1 MSGLIISSISIL
13 IMQKNPTP
21 EVEPDEIKIPGT
33 ESKIMEAIEMVNE
46 SLVYD
51 FLWGLLKYGPRRTS
65 TDGCER
71 AANYLFKQFED
82 MGLET
87 RYQEWTKWVIY
98 KYPKFYRSRNIEA
111 TLLGNGGL
119 SEEILIV
126 NAHYD
131 TVKYAPGAIDDG
143 TGVATVLTAAYVL
156 SQFDFNRTIK
166 FVTFSG
172 EEVGLLGSRAYVNE
186 IYEDDLDILV
196 EFNLDGIGYATNP
209 KAKYISLVPTEDAK
223 WIVNEIKNVN
233 EDYEIEFDI
242 KDTNIIEPGGPR
254 QFTSD
259 FYDFVLHGYEA
270 VDFRGLE
277 RYPYWHTP
285 EDTIDKVNFGYL
297 VNITKLVVASL
308 AHMADIDVYY
318 PQIRIIAPRR
328 GRLYFE
334 DRTVK
339 NYRYEK
345 TVVIDDYLI
354 CTEVKPGDAPIEK
367 VEFYYDNKLVY
378 TDTENPY
385 QWRLNERSIKK
396 HMVKVIVY
404 DEIGR
409 KARDEITFRFIN
421 LIKKK

>member
-1 MSGLIISSISIL
+1 MTKLSKKGFVLGIVILILSGLIISSISIL
-13 IMQKNPTP
+13 ITQKNSTP
-21 EVEPDEIKIPGT
+21 EVEPDEIKILGT

-71 AANYLFKQFED
+71 AANYLFQQFED

-87 RYQEWTKWVIY
+87 RYQEWTKWNIY

-131 TVKYAPGAIDDG
+131 TVKDAPGAIDDG

-223 WIVNEIKNVN
+223 WIVNEIKNAN

-242 KDTNIIEPGGPR
+242 KDANIIEPGGPR

-270 VDFRGLE
+270 IAFQGLE
-277 RYPYWHTP
+277 SYPYWHSP
-285 EDTIDKVNFGYL
+285 EDTIDKINFGYL

-328 GRLYFE
+328 GRSRIQGLCL
-334 DRTVK
+334 R
-339 NYRYEK
+339 
-345 TVVIDDYLI
+345 
-354 CTEVKPGDAPIEK
+354 
-367 VEFYYDNKLVY
+367 VY
-378 TDTENPY
+378 
-385 QWRLNERSIKK
+385 Q
-396 HMVKVIVY
+396 
-404 DEIGR
+404 G
-409 KARDEITFRFIN
+409 
-421 LIKKK
+421 